1 MQQKIKDFF
10 NSEGLNKLKQITTN
24 ELLYALS
31 NQKIATNSGD
41 AYYFIRI
48 CKGMG
53 VLKQIK
59 PKNFEIDREKLK
71 KEGVN
76 NG

>member
-1 MQQKIKDFF
+1 MENKIIDFF
-10 NSEGLNKLKQITTN
+10 KSEELCKLKYITTN
-24 ELLYALS
+24 KLLYALS

>member
-53 VLKQIK
+53 ILKQIK